1 MTPTWASSAIFYH
14 IYPLGLCGAPQHND
28 FSTPPADRLDNLHA
42 WIDHIQTLGANAVYL
57 GPVFESSSHGYDT
70 ADYYQVDRRLG
81 TNETLARL
89 SAALHERG
97 IHLVL
102 DAVFNHVG
110 RDFWAFQDVREH
122 GAASV
127 YTDWFHNL
135 RFEGQSPYGDPF
147 QYDAWNG
154 HYSLVKLN
162 LANPDVR
169 AHLFDAVGT
178 WISTFNIDGLR
189 LDAAD
194 CLDIDFLRR
203 LAAFTHTKRDD
214 FWLMGEIIHGDY
226 NRWANPDMLH
236 SVTNYECFKGMYSS
250 LNDANFHEIAYAL
263 NRQFGAGGLYKDLQL
278 YNFADN
284 HDVNRVAS
292 LLNDTAHLH
301 PLYMLLFTMPGIPS
315 IYYGSEWGL
324 SGEKNGGDD
333 SPMRPWIDLAAV
345 QADSP
350 HPELSGLLAKLA
362 AIRKDSPALQHGSY
376 VQLHVSG
383 EQFAF
388 QRSFNGN
395 VVVTALNAAPRQVHL
410 QLPVPPGASSAFDLL
425 TGDVCAVEGDLLSIT
440 IPPRGGCI
448 LDLRFN

>member
-1 MTPTWASSAIFYH
+1 MKPTWISSSIFYH
-14 IYPLGLCGAPQHND
+14 IYPLGLCGAPEQND
-28 FSTPPADRLDNLHA
+28 FSTPPVDRLDKLHA
-42 WIDHIQTLGANAVYL
+42 WIDHLQALGVNAVYL

-81 TNETLARL
+81 TNNTLTRL

-97 IHLVL
+97 IRLVL

-110 RDFWAFQDVREH
+110 RDFWAFQDVLEH
-122 GAASV
+122 GAAST
-127 YTDWFHNL
+127 YRDWFHNL

-169 AHLFDAVGT
+169 AHLFDAIGT
-178 WISTFNIDGLR
+178 WIDTFNIDGLR

-194 CLDIDFLRR
+194 CLDADFLRSLTAYTR
-203 LAAFTHTKRDD
+203 TKCTD

-226 NRWANPDMLH
+226 TRWANPDMLH
-236 SVTNYECFKGMYSS
+236 SVTNYECFKGLYSS
-250 LNDANFHEIAYAL
+250 HNDANYHEIAYAL
-263 NRQFGAGGLYKDLQL
+263 NRQFGDGGLYENLLL
-278 YNFADN
+278 YNFVDN

-292 LLNDTAHLH
+292 LLNDPAHLR

-324 SGEKNGGDD
+324 AGEKNGGDD
-333 SPMRPWIDLAAV
+333 SPMRPRIELPAAR
-345 QADSP
+345 ANPP
-350 HPELSGLLAKLA
+350 HPALSGLLARLA
-362 AIRKDSPALQHGSY
+362 AIRKASPALQHGGY
-376 VQLHVSG
+376 QQIHVSG

-388 QRSFNGN
+388 QRSSNGN
-395 VVVTALNAAPRQVHL
+395 VVITSLSAASEQAQLR
-410 QLPVPPGASSAFDLL
+410 LPVPSGTIGAYDLINEE
-425 TGDVCAVEGDLLSIT
+425 VCAANEGMLSVT
-440 IPPRGGCI
+440 IPPHGGRI
-448 LDLRFN
+448 LQLQFD